1 MARQELIQSGLIY
14 YKSGKS
20 RKAFSD
26 YSFLTTGKSPSNAPP
41 ITPSITPSNTPDYIK
56 LKEKPKPKQTAV
68 VADCAT
74 AFDFFMSTKNKRL
87 LVEKHALTDEQ
98 LEWYYLV
105 FYDSKVDLGDL
116 NGKTLE
122 DITKNF
128 YYWLPKHL
136 AAQAVVRN
144 TSDVVR
150 NTSNRDNVQ
159 CKTSN
164 VPPTRGVAAA
174 MQFTDVV
181 MRE

>member
-1 MARQELIQSGLIY
+1 MTEKTVLLARQELIQSELIG
-14 YKSGKS
+14 YKSGKGRRS
-20 RKAFSD
+20 LND
-26 YSFLTTGKSPSNAPP
+26 YSFINWKISSFSGGIKESICDSNSSPNP
-41 ITPSITPSNTPDYIK
+41 PDYNK

-87 LVEKHALTDEQ
+87 LVEQHKLSDEQ
-98 LEWYYLV
+98 LEWYFLV

-116 NGKTLE
+116 NGKSLE

-136 AAQAVVRN
+136 AAQQYQQKEKSCAKKEN
-144 TSDVVR
+144 T
-150 NTSNRDNVQ
+150 
-159 CKTSN
+159 
-164 VPPTRGVAAA
+164 PPTRGVATAL
-174 MQFTDVV
+174 QFTDVV